1 MKENEVNEALKEE
14 EQPADA
20 LSEYERAR
28 METIARNREFLSR
41 IANDSPAAVTTPT
54 LNTALFRAAQE
65 PERKRARRKVVEPP
79 PPQRRYSLR
88 SRPPPA
94 AEQNTEGETEDN
106 EGKKEEEE
114 EKEEAGVRLYTC
126 RAANTFRFG
135 GQRNDDEKDDED
147 ESERVPLSRFV
158 VETPGGEDGDF
169 VPCGFYD
176 LGVVAEDAELQRT
189 YALATDA
196 GQRFLAAGGHQGRVA
211 VFDLAR
217 WAVGSG
223 ACAAPLLSYRAHGG
237 WVSGVHFVPRTAVP
251 QGIGSSSSSSSIA
264 DSVLVTTGNDG
275 GLVVWALDACAAPRA
290 AAGTRLGTGIFSADC
305 VADVAAVACK
315 DGSVRTF
322 ALDAAGAVA
331 PRTVLAGA
339 HAGVAKCVRAC
350 PTAGAHV
357 LASGGNDARVCV
369 HDVRVPQG
377 AAGAAAPVVEFAH
390 VHTHAVN
397 GVDWH
402 PADAHV
408 LASTSF
414 DRSVC
419 LLDVRQPAA
428 PLQRYTGHAAAG
440 ASARHIHRAVF
451 CCRGTALACSGDG
464 STRLSLYDAR
474 PTAPTGNTAISRGDV
489 GSELSTL
496 LSTTPA
502 TRLLVAAHGRTLS
515 FFAPQFA
522 HVHE

>member
-1 MKENEVNEALKEE
+1 M
-14 EQPADA
+14 
-20 LSEYERAR
+20 
-28 METIARNREFLSR
+28 
-41 IANDSPAAVTTPT
+41 
-54 LNTALFRAAQE
+54 
-65 PERKRARRKVVEPP
+65 
-79 PPQRRYSLR
+79 
-88 SRPPPA
+88 
-94 AEQNTEGETEDN
+94 
-106 EGKKEEEE
+106 
-114 EKEEAGVRLYTC
+114 YTC

-135 GQRNDDEKDDED
+135 RQRDDDEGED
-147 ESERVPLSRFV
+147 TEGTPLSRFV
-158 VETPGGEDGDF
+158 ADRPGEADGET

-176 LGVVAEDAELQRT
+176 LGVTAEDAELQRT

-223 ACAAPLLSYRAHGG
+223 ACAEPLLSYRAHGG
-237 WVSGVHFVPRTAVP
+237 WVSGVHFVPRAGGAAGGV
-251 QGIGSSSSSSSIA
+251 A

-275 GLVVWALDACAAPRA
+275 GLVVWALAADAAPRA
-290 AAGTRLGTGIFSADC
+290 AAGTRLGTGVFSADC
-305 VADVAAVACK
+305 AAGARVAAVACK

-350 PTAGAHV
+350 PGTAARV

-369 HDVRVPQG
+369 HDERAP
-377 AAGAAAPVVEFAH
+377 AGTTAIVFEHA
-390 VHTHAVN
+390 HTHAVN

-402 PADAHV
+402 PAREHV

-419 LLDVRQPAA
+419 VLDVRRPDA
-428 PLQRYTGHAAAG
+428 PLRRCTGHADARTG
-440 ASARHIHRAVF
+440 ARHIHRAVF
-451 CCRGTALACSGDG
+451 CCGGTALACSGDG
-464 STRLSLYDAR
+464 STRLSLYDAATG
-474 PTAPTGNTAISRGDV
+474 TAVSRGDV
-489 GSELSTL
+489 GTELSTL

-502 TRLLVAAHGRTLS
+502 TDILVAAHGRTLS
-515 FFAPQFA
+515 FFAPQFTIRL
-522 HVHE
+522 